1 MFTVW
6 STFLSE
12 QVFLSDIWDW
22 ANANSGGLALI
33 GLLVI
38 PASVF
43 FAFVGRHR
51 QGVALEKMLRD
62 PASWDVL
69 AARYRQGRS
78 AAYFGALERTLRFA
92 ARWYGYGLLSWRAY
106 GVSLAIAYFYPF
118 IALVLGWG
126 FFNIWAP
133 AGVEMFKDTARG
145 FERSWRLAVFIF
157 GLSAAAYIA
166 KNAEDFSH
174 FIVARL
180 FKAGDTPNTRTGFLP
195 KAVRVLL
202 EAAAG
207 AFAGVVAF
215 AVAVAV
221 AGAAAVAIAV
231 AVAVAA
237 AVAIAVAGNFEVS
250 AIIFLIYFILPLLN
264 AAADMVSLAIT
275 RGFLAKVYQQR
286 PAVWVIIGQMV
297 LDLVLAAVCLAALI
311 ASLIAVLSIW
321 ALFSPATAPFDWL
334 TYWQR
339 VKADPREGV
348 ALYAMAVTTLIPTA
362 IHLIAGLGAVWSQKS
377 RVLLPVAHRLAAQPK
392 DKPFAEVD
400 IDEMMRGI
408 GHATLWGYFWAGLV
422 VLVLFAALL
431 RASYAVL
438 F

>member
-22 ANANSGGLALI
+22 ANANSGGSALI
-33 GLLVI
+33 SLLVI
-38 PASVF
+38 PASFF
-43 FAFVGRHR
+43 FAFIGRHR

-78 AAYFGALERTLRFA
+78 AAFFGALERTLRFA
-92 ARWYGYGLLSWRAY
+92 ARWYGDRLLSWRAY

-133 AGVEMFKDTARG
+133 AGVELFKDTARG
-145 FERSWRLAVFIF
+145 FERGWRLAVFIF
-157 GLSAAAYIA
+157 GLSGAVYIA
-166 KNAEDFSH
+166 KNAEDFSD
-174 FIVARL
+174 FIAARL

-202 EAAAG
+202 EAAA
-207 AFAGVVAF
+207 
-215 AVAVAV
+215 
-221 AGAAAVAIAV
+221 AAAAA

-237 AVAIAVAGNFEVS
+237 AFAVAVAVAGNFEVS

-339 VKADPREGV
+339 VKADPREGA

-377 RVLLPVAHRLAAQPK
+377 RVLLPVAHSLAAQPK

>member
-33 GLLVI
+33 SLLVI
-38 PASVF
+38 PASFF
-43 FAFVGRHR
+43 FAFIGRHR

-92 ARWYGYGLLSWRAY
+92 ARWYGDRLLSWRAY

-133 AGVEMFKDTARG
+133 AGVELFKDTARG
-145 FERSWRLAVFIF
+145 FERGWRLAVFIF
-157 GLSAAAYIA
+157 GLSGAVYIA
-166 KNAEDFSH
+166 KNAEDFSD
-174 FIVARL
+174 FIAARL

-202 EAAAG
+202 EA
-207 AFAGVVAF
+207 
-215 AVAVAV
+215 
-221 AGAAAVAIAV
+221 GAAAVAAAA

-237 AVAIAVAGNFEVS
+237 AFAVAVAVAGNFEVS

-264 AAADMVSLAIT
+264 AAADMASLAIT

-339 VKADPREGV
+339 VKADPREGA

-377 RVLLPVAHRLAAQPK
+377 RVLLPVAHSLAAHPK

>member
-1 MFTVW
+1 MVCW
-6 STFLSE
+6 SVPSAFFSH
-12 QVFLSDIWDW
+12 
-22 ANANSGGLALI
+22 
-33 GLLVI
+33 LL
-38 PASVF
+38 
-43 FAFVGRHR
+43 GRHR

-78 AAYFGALERTLRFA
+78 AAYFGALERTLGFA
-92 ARWYGYGLLSWRAY
+92 ARWYGDGLLSWRTY

-145 FERSWRLAVFIF
+145 FERGWRLAVFIF
-157 GLSAAAYIA
+157 GLSGAVYFM
-166 KNAEDFSH
+166 KNAEDFSD

-180 FKAGDTPNTRTGFLP
+180 FKTGDNPNTRTGFLP

-202 EAAAG
+202 EAVAAAFTAAFTAAGVVAAAVAFTAALAVAFTAAG
-207 AFAGVVAF
+207 AVAF
-215 AVAVAV
+215 AVAFAAAGAGAV
-221 AGAAAVAIAV
+221 AF
-231 AVAVAA
+231 
-237 AVAIAVAGNFEVS
+237 AVAGNFEVS
-250 AIIFLIYFILPLLN
+250 AIILLIYFILPLLN

-334 TYWQR
+334 SYWQR

>member
-33 GLLVI
+33 SLLVI
-38 PASVF
+38 PASFF
-43 FAFVGRHR
+43 FAFIGRHR

-92 ARWYGYGLLSWRAY
+92 ARWYGDRLLSWRAY

-118 IALVLGWG
+118 IAILLGWG
-126 FFNIWAP
+126 LFNIWAP

-145 FERSWRLAVFIF
+145 FERGWRLAVFIF
-157 GLSAAAYIA
+157 GLSAAVYIA
-166 KNAEDFSH
+166 KNVENFSH

-180 FKAGDTPNTRTGFLP
+180 FKEVDTPNTRTGT
-195 KAVRVLL
+195 
-202 EAAAG
+202 
-207 AFAGVVAF
+207 
-215 AVAVAV
+215 
-221 AGAAAVAIAV
+221 GAAAATFA
-231 AVAVAA
+231 AAA
-237 AVAIAVAGNFEVS
+237 AVVGNFEVS

-334 TYWQR
+334 SYWQR

-362 IHLIAGLGAVWSQKS
+362 IHLIAGIGAVWSQKS

>member
-69 AARYRQGRS
+69 AARYQQGRS

-92 ARWYGYGLLSWRAY
+92 ARWYGDGLLSWRAY
-106 GVSLAIAYFYPF
+106 GVSLALAYFYPF

-133 AGVEMFKDTARG
+133 AGVELFKDTARG
-145 FERSWRLAVFIF
+145 FERGWRLAVFIF
-157 GLSAAAYIA
+157 GLSGAAYFM

-195 KAVRVLL
+195 KAVRLLL
-202 EAAAG
+202 EAAAAAVALAFTVAFTG
-207 AFAGVVAF
+207 AFAGAF
-215 AVAVAV
+215 AGAGDFVVAVAV
-221 AGAAAVAIAV
+221 VIAGT
-231 AVAVAA
+231 
-237 AVAIAVAGNFEVS
+237 GNFEVS

-311 ASLIAVLSIW
+311 ASLIAVLSTW

-334 TYWQR
+334 SYWQR

-377 RVLLPVAHRLAAQPK
+377 RVLLPVAHSLAAQPK

-422 VLVLFAALL
+422 VLVLFVALL

>member
-38 PASVF
+38 PASFF
-43 FAFVGRHR
+43 FAFIGRHG

-92 ARWYGYGLLSWRAY
+92 ARWYGDRLLSWRAY

-126 FFNIWAP
+126 LFNIWAP

-145 FERSWRLAVFIF
+145 FERGWRLAVFIF
-157 GLSAAAYIA
+157 GLSAAVYIA
-166 KNAEDFSH
+166 KNVENFSH

-180 FKAGDTPNTRTGFLP
+180 FKEVDTPNTRTG
-195 KAVRVLL
+195 
-202 EAAAG
+202 AG
-207 AFAGVVAF
+207 
-215 AVAVAV
+215 
-221 AGAAAVAIAV
+221 

-237 AVAIAVAGNFEVS
+237 AVVAAAAAAGAGAVVAAAAGAGAAAVAAAFAAAAAVVGNFEVS

-362 IHLIAGLGAVWSQKS
+362 FHLIAGLGAVWSQKS
-377 RVLLPVAHRLAAQPK
+377 RVLLPVAHSLAAQPK

>member
-33 GLLVI
+33 SLLVI
-38 PASVF
+38 PASFF
-43 FAFVGRHR
+43 FAFIGRHR

-78 AAYFGALERTLRFA
+78 AAYFGALERTLGFA
-92 ARWYGYGLLSWRAY
+92 ARWYGDRLLSWRAY

-118 IALVLGWG
+118 IAILLGWG
-126 FFNIWAP
+126 LFNIWAP

-145 FERSWRLAVFIF
+145 FERGWRLAVFIF
-157 GLSAAAYIA
+157 GLSAAVYIA
-166 KNAEDFSH
+166 KNVENFSH

-180 FKAGDTPNTRTGFLP
+180 FKEVDTPNTRTGT
-195 KAVRVLL
+195 
-202 EAAAG
+202 
-207 AFAGVVAF
+207 
-215 AVAVAV
+215 
-221 AGAAAVAIAV
+221 GAAAATFA
-231 AVAVAA
+231 AAA
-237 AVAIAVAGNFEVS
+237 AVVGNFEVS

-377 RVLLPVAHRLAAQPK
+377 RVLLPVAHSLAAQPK

>member
-1 MFTVW
+1 M
-6 STFLSE
+6 
-12 QVFLSDIWDW
+12 LSDIWNW

-69 AARYRQGRS
+69 AARYQQGRS
-78 AAYFGALERTLRFA
+78 AAYFGALERTLGFA
-92 ARWYGYGLLSWRAY
+92 ARWYGDRLLSWRAY
-106 GVSLAIAYFYPF
+106 GVSLTLAYFYPF

-126 FFNIWAP
+126 LFNIWAP

-145 FERSWRLAVFIF
+145 FERGWRLAVFIF

-180 FKAGDTPNTRTGFLP
+180 FKEVDNHNTRTGFLP

-202 EAAAG
+202 EAFAG
-207 AFAGVVAF
+207 AFAGAVAVAFAGAFAGAFAAAAAAAVAVAF
-215 AVAVAV
+215 AVAF
-221 AGAAAVAIAV
+221 AGAFAAAVAV
-231 AVAVAA
+231 V
-237 AVAIAVAGNFEVS
+237 GNFEVS

-362 IHLIAGLGAVWSQKS
+362 FHLIAGLGAVWSQKS